1 MRALV
6 FDEIER
12 VKETN
17 VDFQEAYDTYIQ
29 QDGKSKIILSEPVNL
44 SNSID
49 PVVIVIGRNCVV
61 TYNDSQK
68 LLRGN
73 HGSLVL
79 RPNEINVVGRRQP
92 QDSKLVAWNSQGATE
107 LEEYNSN
114 VDTIPSRVHG
124 IIATFDEGQTMFA
137 DLGSSA
143 GSIVAGYSPELGGG
157 FVKVY
162 DSGSKEFPSINLERK
177 FFNGRM

>member
-6 FDEIER
+6 FDEIKR
-12 VKETN
+12 IKETN
-17 VDFQEAYDTYIQ
+17 ADFQEAHDTYVQ
-29 QDGKSKIILSEPVNL
+29 QYGRSKISLSEPINL

-49 PVVIVIGRNCVV
+49 PVVLVIGRNCIV
-61 TYNDSQK
+61 TYSDSKK

-73 HGSLVL
+73 HGSLQL
-79 RPNEINVVGRRQP
+79 QPNEINVIGRRQP
-92 QDSKLVAWNSQGATE
+92 QDAKLVAWNSQRGTD
-107 LEEYNSN
+107 LEEYNSS

-124 IIATFDEGQTMFA
+124 VIASFDDGKTMFA

-143 GSIVAGYSPELGGG
+143 GSILAGYSPELGGP
-157 FVKVY
+157 FVRIY

-177 FFNGRM
+177 FLTRGT